1 MTEQAIIGAASVDPG
16 TLAPF
21 HKNPR
26 RGDVDAIAEAMSELG
41 QYKPIV
47 VNKGTYT
54 GRPNEI
60 LAGNHTHQAVL
71 RVGLPTIDVVYVDV
85 DDDTASKIVLAD
97 NRTGDL
103 GTYDNDILFERLG
116 ALQSLT
122 ATGFTKADYDEIL
135 AELNPTP
142 AAPHQPG
149 RSQEGV
155 NTFDRRE
162 QYEAAETR
170 GVLLDYSLDDYDAV
184 TANLD
189 ELRKRHGAKDNA
201 ETVLLLIEAATGETA
216 PEDEL

>member
-1 MTEQAIIGAASVDPG
+1 MTEQAIIGAGSVDPT

-26 RGDVDAIAEAMSELG
+26 RGDVEAIAEAVTELG

-47 VNKGTYT
+47 VNKGTIT

-71 RVGLPTIDVVYVDV
+71 RVGLPSIDVVYVDV
-85 DDDTASKIVLAD
+85 DDDTAAKIVLTD

-103 GTYDNDILFERLG
+103 GTYDNDVLFERLG

-189 ELRKRHGAKDNA
+189 GLRKRHGAKDNA

>member
-1 MTEQAIIGAASVDPG
+1 MTEPTIIGAASVDPA
-16 TLAPF
+16 TLSPF

-54 GRPNEI
+54 GRPEEI
-60 LAGNHTHQAVL
+60 LAGNHTHQAVTRL
-71 RVGLPTIDVVYVDV
+71 GLPSIDVVYVDV
-85 DDDTASKIVLAD
+85 DDDTAAKIVLAD

-103 GTYDNDILFERLG
+103 GTYDNDVLFERLG

-122 ATGFTKADYDEIL
+122 ATGFTKADYDSIL

-170 GVLLDYSLDDYDAV
+170 GVLLDYSLDDYDTV

>member
-1 MTEQAIIGAASVDPG
+1 MTEQAIIGAESVDPR
-16 TLAPF
+16 TLTPF

-47 VNKGTYT
+47 VNKGTLT

-60 LAGNHTHQAVL
+60 LAGNHTHQATL
-71 RVGLPTIDVVYVDV
+71 RLDLQSIDVVYVDV
-85 DDDTASKIVLAD
+85 DDDTAARIVLTD

-103 GTYDNDILFERLG
+103 GTYDNDVLFERLG

-122 ATGFTKADYDEIL
+122 ATGFTKADYDDIL

-201 ETVLLLIEAATGETA
+201 ETVLLLLEAATGETA